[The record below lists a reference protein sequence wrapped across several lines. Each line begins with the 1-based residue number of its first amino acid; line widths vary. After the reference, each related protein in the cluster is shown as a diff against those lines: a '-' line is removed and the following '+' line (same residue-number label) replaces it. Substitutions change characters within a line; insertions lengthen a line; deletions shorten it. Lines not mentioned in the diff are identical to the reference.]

1 MIPLIGG
8 DYMSKVQCPVCGRVV
23 ESETMVSLDN
33 GSPAC
38 PECAEK
44 EQKYAENSEMK
55 EEQK

>member
-1 MIPLIGG
+1 MIEG

-44 EQKYAENSEMK
+44 EQKYAEKSEI
-55 EEQK
+55 EEESK